1 MQQQKRSI
9 GGRVA
14 SLHSKRKRRDRAQR
28 RSVTVMTVIG
38 AIAGVIIFGVVAA
51 GIVVSSW
58 LSDLPDYSDLESYTE
73 SGITTIYANDRTTVL
88 GKITL
93 ENRIDVDEDEIS
105 PYVLEGTVATE
116 DERFYNH
123 SGIDPVGIIRA
134 LLVNLNAGGTSEGAS
149 TITQQL
155 VRNTV
160 LLDEMT
166 TRSVQRKVREMYI
179 ASKVEEQY
187 SKDQIL
193 TMYLNVVN
201 YGDGCYG
208 IEAASRDY
216 FGKSAKDLTLSE
228 AALLVGIPQSP
239 NANNPRE
246 HYDAALKRR
255 TTVLNRMLSNGYITQ
270 AEYDATIND
279 QPKLSSSSAKD
290 DEIANIAPHFVDY
303 IRQQLEN
310 SGKFSESELS
320 KGGLKV
326 YTTLDVN
333 DQQAANKAVQ
343 DGLKYQDS
351 GFDGALVS
359 IDPSN
364 GNIVAMVGGKD
375 YNASQFN
382 LATQMSR
389 QAGSSFKTFTLLAAL
404 QAGVDPDNTYINADS
419 PATIGTN
426 WTVNNSEGEGGGYMS
441 IREATTYSVNTVYG
455 RLIHGIGAQSVV
467 DMAHAAG
474 ITSDLQ
480 PYDSLT
486 LGAQGVNALEMA
498 SAYATIANGGMY
510 HEPVSVTDIVNSK
523 GKTVYSH
530 KYTQGTR
537 AFSAAIASEA
547 TDILKTVVEY
557 GTGTSA
563 SLYSGQEAAG
573 KTGTS
578 EHGRDLWFC
587 GYTPQLATA
596 VWAGYREEK
605 ATGKYGGSTC
615 GPIWRTY
622 MNAALKNSEIQEF
635 PTTTEKIQYLDSSTW
650 NFTGYDEGSSEYSS
664 AERSFK
670 NNQYDSSHYRD
681 YDTGAAS
688 GPDQDSDTVG
698 PTQSTGS
705 GTGNGS
711 ATAGSNGAGNA
722 GGNESGR
729 SESSEDAGDDEP

>member
-1 MQQQKRSI
+1 M
-9 GGRVA
+9 A
-14 SLHSKRKRRDRAQR
+14 SLHRKRKRRDRAQR

-93 ENRIDVDEDEIS
+93 ENRIDVDKSEIS

-134 LLVNLNAGGTSEGAS
+134 LFVNLNAGGTSEGAS

-228 AALLVGIPQSP
+228 AALLVGVPQSP

-255 TTVLNRMLSNGYITQ
+255 VTVLNRMLSNGYITQ
-270 AEYDATIND
+270 EEYDATIND

-303 IRQQLEN
+303 IRQQLED

-326 YTTLDVN
+326 YTTQTTSKLPTRR
-333 DQQAANKAVQ
+333 
-343 DGLKYQDS
+343 S
-351 GFDGALVS
+351 
-359 IDPSN
+359 
-364 GNIVAMVGGKD
+364 
-375 YNASQFN
+375 
-382 LATQMSR
+382 
-389 QAGSSFKTFTLLAAL
+389 KTA
-404 QAGVDPDNTYINADS
+404 
-419 PATIGTN
+419 
-426 WTVNNSEGEGGGYMS
+426 
-441 IREATTYSVNTVYG
+441 
-455 RLIHGIGAQSVV
+455 
-467 DMAHAAG
+467 
-474 ITSDLQ
+474 
-480 PYDSLT
+480 
-486 LGAQGVNALEMA
+486 
-498 SAYATIANGGMY
+498 
-510 HEPVSVTDIVNSK
+510 
-523 GKTVYSH
+523 
-530 KYTQGTR
+530 
-537 AFSAAIASEA
+537 
-547 TDILKTVVEY
+547 
-557 GTGTSA
+557 
-563 SLYSGQEAAG
+563 
-573 KTGTS
+573 
-578 EHGRDLWFC
+578 
-587 GYTPQLATA
+587 
-596 VWAGYREEK
+596 
-605 ATGKYGGSTC
+605 
-615 GPIWRTY
+615 
-622 MNAALKNSEIQEF
+622 
-635 PTTTEKIQYLDSSTW
+635 
-650 NFTGYDEGSSEYSS
+650 
-664 AERSFK
+664 
-670 NNQYDSSHYRD
+670 
-681 YDTGAAS
+681 
-688 GPDQDSDTVG
+688 
-698 PTQSTGS
+698 
-705 GTGNGS
+705 
-711 ATAGSNGAGNA
+711 
-722 GGNESGR
+722 
-729 SESSEDAGDDEP
+729 

>member
-1 MQQQKRSI
+1 M
-9 GGRVA
+9 A

-73 SGITTIYANDRTTVL
+73 SGITTIYANDRATVL

-93 ENRIDVDEDEIS
+93 ENRIDVDKSEIS

-116 DERFYNH
+116 DERFYSH

-134 LLVNLNAGGTSEGAS
+134 LFVNLNAGGTSEGAS

-187 SKDQIL
+187 SKDEIL

-270 AEYDATIND
+270 EEYDATIND

-303 IRQQLEN
+303 IRQQLED

-375 YNASQFN
+375 YGASQFN

-426 WTVNNSEGEGGGYMS
+426 WTV
-441 IREATTYSVNTVYG
+441 
-455 RLIHGIGAQSVV
+455 
-467 DMAHAAG
+467 
-474 ITSDLQ
+474 
-480 PYDSLT
+480 
-486 LGAQGVNALEMA
+486 
-498 SAYATIANGGMY
+498 
-510 HEPVSVTDIVNSK
+510 
-523 GKTVYSH
+523 
-530 KYTQGTR
+530 
-537 AFSAAIASEA
+537 
-547 TDILKTVVEY
+547 
-557 GTGTSA
+557 
-563 SLYSGQEAAG
+563 
-573 KTGTS
+573 
-578 EHGRDLWFC
+578 
-587 GYTPQLATA
+587 
-596 VWAGYREEK
+596 
-605 ATGKYGGSTC
+605 
-615 GPIWRTY
+615 
-622 MNAALKNSEIQEF
+622 
-635 PTTTEKIQYLDSSTW
+635 
-650 NFTGYDEGSSEYSS
+650 
-664 AERSFK
+664 
-670 NNQYDSSHYRD
+670 
-681 YDTGAAS
+681 
-688 GPDQDSDTVG
+688 
-698 PTQSTGS
+698 
-705 GTGNGS
+705 
-711 ATAGSNGAGNA
+711 
-722 GGNESGR
+722 
-729 SESSEDAGDDEP
+729 

>member
-1 MQQQKRSI
+1 M
-9 GGRVA
+9 A

-38 AIAGVIIFGVVAA
+38 AIAGVVIFGVIAA

-93 ENRIDVDEDEIS
+93 ENRIDVDKSEIS

-116 DERFYNH
+116 DERFYSH

-134 LLVNLNAGGTSEGAS
+134 LFVNLNAGGTSEGAS

-228 AALLVGIPQSP
+228 AALLIGIPQSP

-279 QPKLSSSSAKD
+279 QPKLSKSSAKD
-290 DEIANIAPHFVDY
+290 DDIANIAPHFVDY
-303 IRQQLEN
+303 IRQQLED

-333 DQQAANKAVQ
+333 DQQAANKAIQ
-343 DGLKYQDS
+343 DGLKYQGD

-426 WTVNNSEGEGGGYMS
+426 WTVSNSEGEGGGYMS

-467 DMAHAAG
+467 DMAHATG

-510 HEPVSVTDIVNSK
+510 HEPVSVTEIENSK
-523 GKTVYSH
+523 GETVYSH
-530 KYTQGTR
+530 QYTQGTR
-537 AFSAAIASEA
+537 AFSAAIAAEA

-622 MNAALKNSEIQEF
+622 MNAALKDSEIQQF

-650 NFTGYDEGSSEYSS
+650 NFTGYDEGSSEYAS
-664 AERSFK
+664 AERSYK
-670 NNQYDSSHYRD
+670 NNQYDNSYYRD

-698 PTQSTGS
+698 PTQSTGN
-705 GTGNGS
+705 GGGS
-711 ATAGSNGAGNA
+711 ATSGSNGADTA
-722 GGNESGR
+722 EGGESGK
-729 SESSEDAGDDEP
+729 SGTAEDAGNDEP